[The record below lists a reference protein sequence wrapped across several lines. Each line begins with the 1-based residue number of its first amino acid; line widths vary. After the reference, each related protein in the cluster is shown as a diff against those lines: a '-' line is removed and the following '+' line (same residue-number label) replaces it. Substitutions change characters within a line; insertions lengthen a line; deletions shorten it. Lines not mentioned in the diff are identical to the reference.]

1 MTAIPTSH
9 NPRYQPDER
18 PPFAIALGIALQY
31 AILSIAPLV
40 LFPLIVVKG
49 AGGNDSQVSWM
60 VFAVMAVIGLTTV
73 LQTVRI
79 GPFGS
84 GFILIP
90 ILSPVTIPFC
100 IIALVEG
107 GPSTLAALVSVSG
120 VSKIALSMRLSLLR
134 RVVTPIV
141 KGKVLILIVITVLPL
156 LFGIMDDVP
165 PGSSSWAS
173 PVCASVTL
181 AVMIG
186 ILLRSSGALRLW
198 APAIGVGAGFCAA
211 VAFGIHDFEALRQAP
226 WFGFPVSGWNGLGLD
241 FGATFWSL
249 LQAFLLV
256 SIASVVSD
264 DGIATSTQRVSWRI
278 PRAIDFRRVQWGVG
292 SSGIGN
298 LLAGLAGGIP
308 MIIGG
313 NVIPYIQQTSCASRI
328 VGIFI
333 GCIVLLLAF
342 FPKVVGLTLAIPGP
356 IFAVYLIVLLAPLFV
371 EGMRTIMQDELD
383 YRKGLLVAISIAV
396 GVGFQ
401 FKLVSLPIG
410 GLWGPMLQQGL
421 LAGGITVILLTLF
434 MEITGQGRRRINT
447 ELSVEALPKINK
459 FLADFSSSRGWNA
472 EMTERLHA
480 VGEETL
486 LILVNQYEDGDA
498 HDQRRLL
505 IIAASDG
512 LTAELEFATAPGD
525 AENLEDRIAL
535 LKKPVPEMPELAI
548 ERDIPLRLLRHYAS
562 SVSHRQ
568 YHDIEVITVHVVP
581 ASMG

>member
-1 MTAIPTSH
+1 M
-9 NPRYQPDER
+9 
-18 PPFAIALGIALQY
+18 QY

-49 AGGNDSQVSWM
+49 AGGGDSQVSWM

-90 ILSPVTIPFC
+90 ILSRIAIPFC

-120 VSKIALSMRLSLLR
+120 LSKIALSMRLSLLR

-141 KGKVLILIVITVLPL
+141 KGTVLILIVITVLPL

-165 PGSSSWAS
+165 PGSPLWAS

-211 VAFGIHDFEALRQAP
+211 VAFGIHDLEALRQAP

-241 FGATFWSL
+241 FGATFWAL
-249 LQAFLLV
+249 LPAFLLV

-264 DGIATSTQRVSWRI
+264 DGIATSTQRVSWRS
-278 PRAIDFRRVQWGVG
+278 PRAIDFRRVQSGVA

-298 LLAGLAGGIP
+298 LLAGLAGGMP
-308 MIIGG
+308 MVIGG
-313 NVIPYIQQTSCASRI
+313 NVIPYIQQTACASRV
-328 VGIFI
+328 VGIVI
-333 GCIVLLLAF
+333 GCIVFLLAF
-342 FPKVVGLTLAIPGP
+342 SPKVVGVTLAIPGP

-421 LAGGITVILLTLF
+421 TAGGITVILLTLF
-434 MEITGQGRRRINT
+434 MEITGQGRHRFQTVLNM
-447 ELSVEALPKINK
+447 EALPDIIE
-459 FLADFSSSRGWNA
+459 FLRNFSSSRGWNA

-480 VGEETL
+480 VAEETL

-505 IIAASDG
+505 MLAASDG
-512 LTAELEFATAPGD
+512 LTAELEFVTAPGD

-581 ASMG
+581 ASRG